1 MTKRAVNERRH
12 PAGRANSV
20 THNGDYLS
28 AETMAVMSKR
38 QQLWD
43 SRYRPIAVY
52 SRDKRP
58 FGIDWT
64 GRGRSDPPEAANAL
78 PSNEALNTGILCDG
92 LRAVDFDIDDPAV
105 EGEVERLAL
114 ALLGA
119 APIRKRSDS
128 SRCLFLYRAYEG
140 APSKRTLTGNHC
152 KVEVLGL
159 GQQFVAY
166 GFHPSGALYEWN
178 FDPSPY
184 PRDCLTALTEPQLT
198 AFLQAIAPII
208 GAHVEDVLQSE
219 VPPSV
224 QFDPSCP
231 LSQRD
236 RDYAA
241 QALRNEAE
249 QLAAVTPGDRNNALN
264 RKAFVMATLVANG
277 SIEESTVR
285 EALYQASTINRHVEK
300 HGKEKTLDTINSG
313 LNAGK
318 TKPRRRLAQSDS
330 VVEAAVNVLRNQSQ
344 TSTIDNRPSHPTAPH
359 NPIHN
364 SKRSATVMRGSDI
377 KAKGVDWLWNGFLP
391 LGKLTI
397 LAGAGGTGKS
407 TLAFGLAAVV
417 TTGGRWPDGTRFST
431 TGNALI
437 WSSEDDP
444 ADTIKPRMTAAGAD
458 EFRYGIIDGTRDE
471 RGEQRPFDPAK
482 DMDALREAII
492 GIGGVSILIIDPI
505 VSAVS
510 GDMHKAND
518 VRRSLQPIVD
528 LAADF
533 HCAVIGISHFA
544 KATAGK
550 NPTERVIGS
559 QGFAALARMVL
570 VTAKDEETNER
581 VFTRAK
587 SNNSRDGGGFKY
599 TIEEIELETGPA
611 TRVVWGEAIEGT
623 SREILS
629 QVESDGSA
637 EDRPS
642 AMSAANEFLIAEL
655 GNGAVHANAL
665 LKRARDLRIS
675 EKTLRRA
682 AKLLGVQNRK
692 EGYQGE
698 WVWRFPFDP
707 NAIMRGLSPEGASAP
722 SSSKVVS
729 PPKGAQPKT

>member
-1 MTKRAVNERRH
+1 
-12 PAGRANSV
+12 
-20 THNGDYLS
+20 
-28 AETMAVMSKR
+28 MAVMSKR
-38 QQLWD
+38 QQLWN
-43 SRYRPIAVY
+43 SCYRPIAVY

-58 FGIDWT
+58 FGNDWT
-64 GRGRSDPPEAANAL
+64 KRGRSDPPEAAIAV
-78 PSNEALNTGILCDG
+78 PSKKALNTGILCDG
-92 LRAVDFDIDDPAV
+92 LRAVDCDIDDPAV
-105 EGEVERLAL
+105 EGEVERLAR
-114 ALLGA
+114 AMLGA
-119 APIRKRSDS
+119 APIRRRSDS

-140 APSKRTLTGNHC
+140 APGKRALTGNHC
-152 KVEVLGL
+152 KVEVLGF

-166 GFHPSGALYEWN
+166 GVHPSGTPYEWN

-184 PRDCLTALTEPQLT
+184 PRDCLTAVTEPQLT
-198 AFLQAIAPII
+198 AFLQSTAPII
-208 GAHVEDVLQSE
+208 GANVEDAVQAE
-219 VPPSV
+219 APPSH

-236 RDYAA
+236 RDYAG
-241 QALRNEAE
+241 QALRKESE
-249 QLAAVTPGDRNNALN
+249 QLAALTPGSRRNDALN
-264 RKAFVMATLVANG
+264 RKAFVLGTLVANG

-285 EALYQASTINRHVEK
+285 EALYHAATINRHVEK

-313 LNAGK
+313 LNVGK
-318 TKPRRRLAQSDS
+318 TKPRPLLAQFDS
-330 VVEAAVNVLRNQSQ
+330 VVEVDLNAFRVRSETPTINNQ
-344 TSTIDNRPSHPTAPH
+344 PSHPTAPQ
-359 NPIHN
+359 NPIRN
-364 SKRSATVMRGSDI
+364 SKRSVELVRGSEI
-377 KAKGVDWLWNGFLP
+377 EAKSVDWLWNGFLP

-407 TLAFGLAAVV
+407 TLAFGLAAIV
-417 TTGGRWPDGTRFST
+417 TTGGILPDGTRLGTF
-431 TGNALI
+431 GNVLI

-471 RGEQRPFDPAK
+471 RGEQRPFDPAN
-482 DMDALREAII
+482 DMDALREAIK
-492 GIGGVSILIIDPI
+492 GIGGVSLLIIDPI

-528 LAADF
+528 LAAEF

-570 VTAKDEETNER
+570 VTAKDEESNER

-587 SNNSRDGGGFKY
+587 SNNSPDGGGFNY
-599 TIEEIELETGPA
+599 TIEETELPTGPA
-611 TRVVWGEAIEGT
+611 TRVVWGAAIQGT

-629 QVESDGSA
+629 HVESDGSA
-637 EDRPS
+637 EGHPRP
-642 AMSAANEFLIAEL
+642 MSEAKEFLIAEL
-655 GNGAVHANAL
+655 GSGAVHANAL
-665 LKRARDLRIS
+665 LKRASDLRIS

-682 AKLLGVQNRK
+682 AKRLGVRPRK
-692 EGYQGE
+692 DGYQGE
-698 WVWRFPFDP
+698 WVWTFPFNP
-707 NAIMRGLSPEGASAP
+707 NVITSGVLPEAASSS

-729 PPKGAQPKT
+729 PTKGAQGEGVAIFDPSWPSLSHKGED